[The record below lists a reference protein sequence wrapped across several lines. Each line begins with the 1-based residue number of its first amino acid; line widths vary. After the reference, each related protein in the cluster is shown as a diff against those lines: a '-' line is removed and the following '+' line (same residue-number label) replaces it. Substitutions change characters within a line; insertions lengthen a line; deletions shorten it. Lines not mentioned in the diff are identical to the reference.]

1 MSRKNIDKTYD
12 DILIKWSGIL
22 REGLPFTSAVEK
34 MLTILEPFELQIVT
48 GENATQISRARKN
61 DGSLKLSSLQKLY
74 NFYKEASKTPTIGN
88 DDDKLV
94 PVYSMQDAKRLINEG
109 KDLKATIE
117 NAVNTFNRQL
127 LLTLRGVKDQA
138 PQEKIDIKQYSNQSR
153 NESNKENAESVDA
166 SEREVEIK
174 QISAEN
180 DQGKKIILLTDDN
193 KNYYLAPIKYS
204 IDDMKTVL
212 RYNGNQKKEYKY
224 LNLEERYLL
233 EFYILV
239 HRVSMGDKE
248 SPLLDRALDD
258 PQAFWQ
264 LHAKY
269 ATEDNEWLRRHY
281 GLEALNQTRVT
292 KPLFNT
298 VADVKYWVNRLNQ
311 YYESNAEKLHDK
323 NYDHSLKHIKKMYNI
338 VSIK

>member
-12 DILIKWSGIL
+12 DILMKWSGVL

-34 MLTILEPFELQIVT
+34 MLTILEPFELQIIT
-48 GENATQISRARKN
+48 GENATQISRARKD
-61 DGSLKLSSLQKLY
+61 DGSLKLSSLQKLFD
-74 NFYKEASKTPTIGN
+74 FYKEVSKTPTIGN
-88 DDDKLV
+88 DDDKLI
-94 PVYSMQDAKRLINEG
+94 PIYSIQDAKRLVNEG

-117 NAVNTFNRQL
+117 NAVDTFNRQV
-127 LLTLRGVKDQA
+127 LLTLRGVKDKA
-138 PQEKIDIKQYSNQSR
+138 PQEELDIKQYSNQAKI
-153 NESNKENAESVDA
+153 ESKKENTDI
-166 SEREVEIK
+166 SERKVEIK
-174 QISAEN
+174 QVLAKNSQDKE
-180 DQGKKIILLTDDN
+180 IILLTDDN
-193 KNYYLAPIKYS
+193 KNYFLAPVKYS
-204 IDDMKTVL
+204 INDMKTVL
-212 RYNGNQKKEYKY
+212 RYNRNHETEYEY
-224 LNLEERYLL
+224 LSLEERYLL

-264 LHAKY
+264 LHAQY
-269 ATEDNEWLRRHY
+269 ATEDNEWLRKHY
-281 GLEALNQTRVT
+281 GLEALNQTRIT

-323 NYDHSLKHIKKMYNI
+323 NYDHSLKHVKKMYNI
-338 VSIK
+338 VSLK